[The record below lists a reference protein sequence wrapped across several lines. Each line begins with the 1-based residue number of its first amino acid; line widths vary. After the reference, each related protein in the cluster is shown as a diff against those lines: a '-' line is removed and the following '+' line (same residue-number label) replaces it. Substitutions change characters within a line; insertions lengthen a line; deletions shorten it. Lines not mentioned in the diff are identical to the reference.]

1 MAAGLLLVDMNT
13 TTPNSKPAGI
23 SVDNRELT
31 RIFTDLG
38 FFGRRP
44 PRSRRHLV
52 AVFPDGTEHRI
63 IRKPDGSY
71 NRPGTR
77 HGSCA
82 PLNYAL
88 EVWRDAG
95 AKIVRRETPINR

>member
-1 MAAGLLLVDMNT
+1 MSNT
-13 TTPNSKPAGI
+13 TSPNSKPAGI

-38 FFGRRP
+38 LFGRRP

-52 AVFPDGTEHRI
+52 AVFPDGTEKRI
-63 IRKPDGSY
+63 TRQRDGSY
-71 NRPGTR
+71 NGPGSHR
-77 HGSCA
+77 YCA

-88 EVWRDAG
+88 EVWREAG

>member
-1 MAAGLLLVDMNT
+1 MTT

-38 FFGRRP
+38 LFGRRP
-44 PRSRRHLV
+44 PRSRRHLI

-63 IRKPDGSY
+63 NRRNDGHYNGPDDSY
-71 NRPGTR
+71 C
-77 HGSCA
+77 S

-88 EVWRDAG
+88 EKWRDAG

>member
-1 MAAGLLLVDMNT
+1 
-13 TTPNSKPAGI
+13 
-23 SVDNRELT
+23 
-31 RIFTDLG
+31 
-38 FFGRRP
+38 
-44 PRSRRHLV
+44 
-52 AVFPDGTEHRI
+52 VFPDGTEHRI

-88 EVWRDAG
+88 QVWREAG

>member
-1 MAAGLLLVDMNT
+1 MSAGLLLLDMNT
-13 TTPNSKPAGI
+13 TKPNSKPAGI
-23 SVDNRELT
+23 SADNRELN
-31 RIFTDLG
+31 RIFIDLG
-38 FFGRRP
+38 LFGRRP
-44 PRSRRHLV
+44 PRARRHLV

-88 EVWRDAG
+88 EVWREAG